1 MQTVQTLARPVKML
15 VMDVDGVLTDGSI
28 YLTDSGDELKAFN
41 SQDGLGLTLLRKSGV
56 LLAIISGR
64 KARCV
69 EVRAQALGVAHV
81 YQGIGNKAEAFAR
94 LLADTGLS
102 AADCA
107 YIGDDVIDLPV
118 MRQVG
123 FAVAVPDAPNLVRS
137 HAHYVTSSAGGR
149 GAVRELCELILH
161 AQGKLDDAL
170 AVYLA

>member
-1 MQTVQTLARPVKML
+1 ML

-81 YQGIGNKAEAFAR
+81 YHGIGNKAEAFAR

-137 HAHYVTSSAGGR
+137 HAHYVTGSAGGR

>member
-1 MQTVQTLARPVKML
+1 ML

-137 HAHYVTSSAGGR
+137 HAHYVTGSAGGR

>member
-1 MQTVQTLARPVKML
+1 ML

-56 LLAIISGR
+56 ALAIISGR

-137 HAHYVTSSAGGR
+137 HAHYVTGSAGGR

>member
-1 MQTVQTLARPVKML
+1 ML

-137 HAHYVTSSAGGR
+137 HAHYVTGSAGGR
-149 GAVRELCELILH
+149 GAVRELCKLILH

>member
-137 HAHYVTSSAGGR
+137 HAHYVTGSAGGR